1 MINQMSM
8 TEKKM
13 IKKFLYRII
22 APDMSKN
29 VFHHVS
35 ELTSSQQVTTSSQ
48 QVTAPSQQVTAP
60 SPQPPV
66 H

>member
-1 MINQMSM
+1 M

-29 VFHHVS
+29 VFHHP
-35 ELTSSQQVTTSSQ
+35 QVTTTSQQGQVFSQQAQVSSQ
-48 QVTAPSQQVTAP
+48 QVTAP
-60 SPQPPV
+60 
-66 H
+66 